1 MIGLYVKKL
10 NQYSRMDKLNLNE
23 GIYGIHDCYLSKH
36 ENLLKFSNLRE
47 NRLVVGERSTACP

>member
-10 NQYSRMDKLNLNE
+10 NQYSRIDKLKLNE
-23 GIYGIHDCYLSKH
+23 DGIHDCYLSKH